1 MKNNRRLLAHII
13 CIVFGIALCFMG
25 FTEYIDEFWGGMGS
39 ALILVGA
46 LRIARMF
53 HYYKN
58 PEYRERVETEAN
70 DERSRFIRNK
80 AWAWAGYLFVIIAGI
95 AVIILKVIHQ
105 DLLSMATGCAMCLIV
120 LLYWVSYMVLKKK
133 Y

>member
-25 FTEYIDEFWGGMGS
+25 FTEYIDEFWGGMGTS
-39 ALILVGA
+39 LILVGA
-46 LRIARMF
+46 IRTARMF
-53 HYYKN
+53 RYHKN

-80 AWAWAGYLFVIIAGI
+80 AWAWAGYLFVLVSGVATIA
-95 AVIILKVIHQ
+95 LKVMGLDQ
-105 DLLSMATGCAMCLIV
+105 WSLAASYALCLLLV
-120 LLYWVSYMVLKKK
+120 LYWGSYLVLKRK

>member
-1 MKNNRRLLAHII
+1 
-13 CIVFGIALCFMG
+13 MG
-25 FTEYIDEFWGGMGS
+25 FTEYFDEFWGGMSS

-46 LRIARMF
+46 LRIVRVF
-53 HYYKN
+53 RYHKN

-105 DLLSMATGCAMCLIV
+105 DLLSMATGCALFLIV